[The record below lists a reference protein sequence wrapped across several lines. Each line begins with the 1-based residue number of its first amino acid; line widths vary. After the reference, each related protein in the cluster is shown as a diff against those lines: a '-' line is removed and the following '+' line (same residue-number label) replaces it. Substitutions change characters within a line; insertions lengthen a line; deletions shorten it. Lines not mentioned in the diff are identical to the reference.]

1 MNIFKNNNMV
11 SHVMND
17 KVQSPHE
24 SLADI
29 DLEWGQEKINKIE
42 KLEDLFNAMKHEQ
55 AYEDML

>member
-1 MNIFKNNNMV
+1 MV

-29 DLEWGQEKINKIE
+29 DLEGDQEKINKIE